1 MIKRIWR
8 GELPLWASYWIVGV
22 GGAAFLGVPVF
33 AAMLA
38 LTDIPEDDVAS
49 LFLGALAFLLC
60 YQIWASVGIWR
71 SASSYGGDPTWAL
84 AAKLCVA
91 ASALGVI
98 LMALSVIFADV
109 T

>member
-38 LTDIPEDDVAS
+38 LTGVPEDDVAS

-91 ASALGVI
+91 ASAFCVI
-98 LMALSVIFADV
+98 LMVLGVAFADV